1 VDAAYLP
8 VWHGVHEAKLSGSAE
23 SAIESGENE
32 PAGQAAHEGAAGTPE
47 NVPGAQTEH
56 ADWPGATE
64 KVPTEHCEQK
74 ERLLESGWD
83 GWTDIRQTWREAIK
97 CTLMTRKQ
105 KTKRYFTEA
114 STTLNLI

>member
-1 VDAAYLP
+1 
-8 VWHGVHEAKLSGSAE
+8 VHEAKLSGSEE

-32 PAGQAAHEGAAGTPE
+32 PAGQAAHEGDAGTPE

-74 ERLLESGWD
+74 ERLRRISVGWVDAWVD
-83 GWTDIRQTWREAIK
+83 GYQADMERINQMHIDDTKTDKQIDMRKRSA
-97 CTLMTRKQ
+97 TLRTRLQ
-105 KTKRYFTEA
+105 
-114 STTLNLI
+114 L